1 MLLVI
6 DLLLGVLM
14 FNFLFNSLF
23 RKRFA
28 VVLAGIIS
36 CISIFY
42 VAAGE
47 SNSNNTGSKSVALS
61 PESTLDVA
69 LLKRK
74 LKDSLGLTVDEVMET
89 ALPGIA
95 LVITD
100 QGLFYASHDGE
111 FFIQGK
117 VYQVGDTVTNLADA
131 SLSKIRLEGIA
142 KFEDDMI
149 VYPAKNEKHV
159 VTVFTD
165 ITCGYCRKLHNQMD
179 DYNARGITVR
189 YLPYPRSG
197 IYDRSGGL
205 SQGFQDLRSIWCS
218 DNPNEALTKAKAGST
233 VAHRICDKKLE
244 EEFNFARQIGIN
256 ATPAIIFENGMLIP
270 GYQDPAK
277 LSELLENM

>member
-1 MLLVI
+1 MI
-6 DLLLGVLM
+6 IIGLLLEYLM
-14 FNFLFNSLF
+14 FKFMYKKSSAVIAASL
-23 RKRFA
+23 
-28 VVLAGIIS
+28 IS
-36 CISIFY
+36 CFSIFY
-42 VAAGE
+42 VFAGE
-47 SNSNNTGSKSVALS
+47 SGTSTNSTTKSSAVKS
-61 PESTLDVA
+61 STINSMLDTE

-74 LKDSLGLTVDEVMET
+74 LKSSLGLTVEDVLET

-100 QGLFYASHDGE
+100 QGLFYASYDGE

-117 VYQVGDTVTNLADA
+117 VYQVGETVTNLADA

-149 VYPAKNEKHV
+149 VYPAENEKHV

-179 DYNARGITVR
+179 EYNAKGITIR

-218 DNPNEALTKAKAGST
+218 DNPNEALTKAKSGAN
-233 VAHRICDKKLE
+233 VAHRICNKKLE

-256 ATPAIIFENGMLIP
+256 ATPAMIFSNGMMIP
-270 GYQDPAK
+270 GYQDPQK
-277 LSELLENM
+277 LSAMLEDM